1 MFYFFSPIMFV
12 VISQS
17 SSCGSAFQLG
27 GWDVTYFHSGTSP
40 YPLEVFGPIA
50 QLVERLVKLLV
61 SNERKFQFK
70 SASCFATDCTLRSC
84 FFKNIHE

>member
-1 MFYFFSPIMFV
+1 MCFILFSPIVFV

-27 GWDVTYFHSGTSP
+27 GWDVSDSAYF
-40 YPLEVFGPIA
+40 PLEVFWPIA
-50 QLVERLVKLLV
+50 QVVERLVKLLV
-61 SNERKFQFK
+61 SNERKFQFR
-70 SASCFATDCTLRSC
+70 SASCFATDCTLHSC